1 MFYNCNT
8 KKWRQEN
15 HKKTA
20 RILKID
26 KSRKNQIQDL
36 MKKRNK
42 KNINNNFLKSSLL
55 IIFSS
60 FFIISPSSAQITSN
74 KCELSG
80 NLFYSDCTKYF
91 GDCQDNKANGWGEL
105 YLNNNNTLKGLF
117 VNNKLQNFYIEYY
130 VAANN
135 KLIIGPNRE
144 SALHGPCISISN
156 EYVSFANYENGYWRG
171 NSDLFQIPPPNYNFN
186 GIFCDADGYGVK
198 DNIQSNL
205 IPNTTQVIYTSAREY
220 NTRGDRKYWVSVV
233 DLSSNKL
240 IKKFGSYEKPLTI
253 NNAPLF
259 IGFTKENK
267 PIYNYSGK
275 YFQFEIMSG
284 IVNPLSKL
292 PLEMISKNNQVE
304 TIKKTS
310 YKDLGTIS
318 GWGLDKYKILK
329 DSSYIKMF
337 NSNIYL
343 ESLQNYKNERGSG
356 SSLVMFNNKNEIIK
370 SLDLPNYNI
379 IDFDIDEQNERI
391 ALSYSGKDSIC
402 LSYYDLKTFKLISN
416 VFRRIEGWPGKVKFS
431 KTGTYL
437 LYKLKSGTAI
447 YLGNKLCYGIEGDL
461 YDLNN
466 DENVVISNS
475 GDNVFAYDI
484 EKKTIIWTH
493 PIGENYINSKFFNV
507 ENKIYI
513 ISGRALSW
521 EGHKVKENGIKLI
534 SFTMP
539 KPLFSIKEFV
549 KKPEETFVTVNIT
562 KDKKIENNNLTEK
575 TKSQIKSIEKQVSS
589 SSNQK
594 INPNLKNEDCSV
606 IVGEYEKFVSEFS
619 KYCSGV
625 KTGKRIPSPREYL
638 NWDKNIRLMSDIVL
652 NCLPGIY
659 NKRIMTSMLRL
670 QSSAKIIFS
679 SSPQAEEL
687 ERDNNSN
694 NKCTFCKPS
703 DSKGWYIQDYDEYK
717 KEYTNGRYVKNIG
730 HKPCSLCYGTG
741 NCKAYNGCGNYSNKE
756 SNSCTSC
763 KGDRWQECYMCK
775 GTGESK

>member
-1 MFYNCNT
+1 
-8 KKWRQEN
+8 
-15 HKKTA
+15 
-20 RILKID
+20 
-26 KSRKNQIQDL
+26 
-36 MKKRNK
+36 MKKRYK
-42 KNINNNFLKSSLL
+42 KNTKNNFLISSLL

-74 KCELSG
+74 KCELRG
-80 NLFYSDCTKYF
+80 NLFYNNCTKYF

-105 YLNNNNTLKGLF
+105 YLNNNNTLRGLF
-117 VNNKLQNFYIEYY
+117 VNNKVQNLYIEYY
-130 VAANN
+130 SAANN
-135 KLIIGPNRE
+135 KLTIGPNRE

-156 EYVSFANYENGYWRG
+156 EYVSLANYENGQYRG

-205 IPNTTQVIYTSAREY
+205 IPNTSLVIYTSDREY
-220 NTRGDRKYWVSVV
+220 NARGDKKYWVSVV

-253 NNAPLF
+253 NNAPLL

-337 NSNIYL
+337 NSNIYI
-343 ESLQNYKNERGSG
+343 ESVKSFKSERGSG

-391 ALSYSGKDSIC
+391 ALSYGGKDSIC

-416 VFRRIEGWPGKVKFS
+416 VFIRNGGNPGAVKFS
-431 KTGTYL
+431 KSGTYL
-437 LYKLKSGTAI
+437 LYKLNGGTAI
-447 YLGNKLCYGIEGDL
+447 YLGNKLYYGIEGDL
-461 YDLNN
+461 YDFNN

-475 GDNVFAYDI
+475 GNNVFAYDI

-493 PIGENYINSKFFNV
+493 PIGDDYINTKFFNV

-521 EGHKVKENGIKLI
+521 EGYKVKENGIKLI
-534 SFTMP
+534 SFIMP
-539 KPLFSIKEFV
+539 KPLFSIQEFV
-549 KKPEETFVTVNIT
+549 KKPEETFVKVNIL
-562 KDKKIENNNLTEK
+562 KDNKIDNNNLNEK
-575 TKSQIKSIEKQVSS
+575 TKSQIKKAEDDLFSNYLALMLLSAIFESSNKYSEGSYSSSYNKSGSS
-589 SSNQK
+589 SSNSSYSNQQ
-594 INPNLKNEDCSV
+594 NTSNEDVYICT
-606 IVGEYEKFVSEFS
+606 
-619 KYCSGV
+619 SGKASGCCRTV
-625 KTGKRIPSPREYL
+625 VVTSGRPTTSGCCPR
-638 NWDKNIRLMSDIVL
+638 SD
-652 NCLPGIY
+652 G
-659 NKRIMTSMLRL
+659 
-670 QSSAKIIFS
+670 
-679 SSPQAEEL
+679 
-687 ERDNNSN
+687 
-694 NKCTFCKPS
+694 
-703 DSKGWYIQDYDEYK
+703 
-717 KEYTNGRYVKNIG
+717 
-730 HKPCSLCYGTG
+730 
-741 NCKAYNGCGNYSNKE
+741 NGCSSGHSWSNCGKSGNRNYQCSSCGIAVRTVSQPK
-756 SNSCTSC
+756 NSCCPVNDCGSMHYWREI
-763 KGDRWQECYMCK
+763 K
-775 GTGESK
+775 

>member
-1 MFYNCNT
+1 
-8 KKWRQEN
+8 
-15 HKKTA
+15 
-20 RILKID
+20 
-26 KSRKNQIQDL
+26 
-36 MKKRNK
+36 
-42 KNINNNFLKSSLL
+42 
-55 IIFSS
+55 
-60 FFIISPSSAQITSN
+60 
-74 KCELSG
+74 
-80 NLFYSDCTKYF
+80 
-91 GDCQDNKANGWGEL
+91 
-105 YLNNNNTLKGLF
+105 
-117 VNNKLQNFYIEYY
+117 
-130 VAANN
+130 
-135 KLIIGPNRE
+135 
-144 SALHGPCISISN
+144 
-156 EYVSFANYENGYWRG
+156 
-171 NSDLFQIPPPNYNFN
+171 
-186 GIFCDADGYGVK
+186 
-198 DNIQSNL
+198 
-205 IPNTTQVIYTSAREY
+205 
-220 NTRGDRKYWVSVV
+220 
-233 DLSSNKL
+233 
-240 IKKFGSYEKPLTI
+240 
-253 NNAPLF
+253 
-259 IGFTKENK
+259 
-267 PIYNYSGK
+267 
-275 YFQFEIMSG
+275 
-284 IVNPLSKL
+284 
-292 PLEMISKNNQVE
+292 
-304 TIKKTS
+304 
-310 YKDLGTIS
+310 
-318 GWGLDKYKILK
+318 
-329 DSSYIKMF
+329 MF

-475 GDNVFAYDI
+475 GNNVFAYDI

-575 TKSQIKSIEKQVSS
+575 TKSQIKSLEKQVSS